1 MVVWGIGVKGDP
13 VNLDH
18 VHTEIVPIHKNHD
31 DAEVTL
37 ILEDHADAGTV
48 LVLENRVDKVNLIPK
63 NHVNDGTVHVHTS
76 MPTEVQIPQRSDVP
90 TTQLWTP

>member
-1 MVVWGIGVKGDP
+1 MEGNP
-13 VNLDH
+13 VNLAH
-18 VHTEIVPIHKNHD
+18 ANAETITENPV
-31 DAEVTL
+31 DARVTL

>member
-1 MVVWGIGVKGDP
+1 MEGNP
-13 VNLDH
+13 VNLAH
-18 VHTEIVPIHKNHD
+18 ANAETITENPVN
-31 DAEVTL
+31 ARVTL

>member
-1 MVVWGIGVKGDP
+1 MEGNP
-13 VNLDH
+13 VNLAH
-18 VHTEIVPIHKNHD
+18 ANAETITENPA
-31 DAEVTL
+31 DARVTL